1 MAKNYITHQYNNYNQ
16 EVQQNRPI
24 VLRMENTKM
33 CTTEM
38 TWQPEKGEIK
48 PTKDNM
54 NKKHITGVI
63 TAGID

>member
-1 MAKNYITHQYNNYNQ
+1 
-16 EVQQNRPI
+16 
-24 VLRMENTKM
+24 M